1 MHSQRWM
8 FSSPGG
14 ENEYKKPSVTREHY
28 DAVVEAKKEL
38 DENPIETESERKR
51 RVLEDFMWQQMTKKA
66 LDQIEK
72 QQRRANENKACSTYA
87 ESFVL
92 PGFEVKELGSE
103 IDEELQQ
110 KYPLYTDVVKS
121 IYVRDADM
129 IKAKTPVRKSHRK
142 MFCKD
147 SRFTSRLSNPMDIN
161 TPVGPGHFAYI

>member
-8 FSSPGG
+8 FTSPGG

-28 DAVVEAKKEL
+28 DAVVKAKKEQ
-38 DENPIETESERKR
+38 DENLIETDSERKR
-51 RVLEDFMWQQMTKKA
+51 RMLEDFMWQQMTKKA
-66 LDQIEK
+66 VDQIEK
-72 QQRRANENKACSTYA
+72 QQRLTNETKACSTYA
-87 ESFVL
+87 ESFFL

-129 IKAKTPVRKSHRK
+129 IKAKAPVHKSHPK
-142 MFCKD
+142 MFYKD

-161 TPVGPGHFAYI
+161 TPVGPGHFAYV

>member
-1 MHSQRWM
+1 M
-8 FSSPGG
+8 G
-14 ENEYKKPSVTREHY
+14 
-28 DAVVEAKKEL
+28 
-38 DENPIETESERKR
+38 
-51 RVLEDFMWQQMTKKA
+51 
-66 LDQIEK
+66 
-72 QQRRANENKACSTYA
+72 NKLC
-87 ESFVL
+87 FQ
-92 PGFEVKELGSE
+92 
-103 IDEELQQ
+103 LQQ